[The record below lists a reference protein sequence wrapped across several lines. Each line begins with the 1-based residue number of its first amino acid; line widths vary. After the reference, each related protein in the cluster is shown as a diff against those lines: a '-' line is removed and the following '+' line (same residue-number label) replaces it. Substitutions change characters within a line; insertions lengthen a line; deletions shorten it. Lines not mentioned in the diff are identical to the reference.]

1 MDTSLEHSAY
11 HKTLRVSS
19 VIFAAVLLFQSGFFS
34 PLTAQLSDRTT
45 QYLASAVGVHVG
57 VPENDT
63 NRLTTRI
70 AELEAQVVDQNTQLR
85 ERDLATGLREGFGG
99 SPTATFLLSGILF
112 IMLVLIVLNY
122 ALDFY
127 RSRQERYDSKQTT
140 TSVA

>member
-1 MDTSLEHSAY
+1 MDTSLGHSVY
-11 HKTLRVSS
+11 HKVLRVSAT
-19 VIFAAVLLFQSGFFS
+19 IFAAVLLFQSGFFT
-34 PLTAQLSDRTT
+34 PLTAQLSNRTG
-45 QYLASAVGVHVG
+45 QYLATAVGVSVG

-70 AELEAQVVDQNTQLR
+70 AELEAQVGASETQLR
-85 ERDLATGLREGFGG
+85 ERNLETGLNTGFGG
-99 SPTATFLLSGILF
+99 SATTTYLLSAILF

-127 RSRQERYDSKQTT
+127 RSRQELYDTKPTT